1 MGAHRAARRC
11 GARAWRLRCRG
22 ARPRPARHGRAG
34 GTAARARRRHE
45 NAGAHPERARCRR
58 AAHCWPGRGRRRLP
72 VQAIRRGRA
81 ARALARARAARARRR
96 AERARTWPPA
106 PGSRVASRD
115 ARRPAGRVA
124 AARIHAAAQAARSAR
139 AGAHARAARGVALW
153 MGRQRREQ
161 RPRRARAQP
170 AQEALPGRDP
180 HGARRRLRRRPAGLK
195 PRSTRAVLLGGSIAV
210 LLVVLGAAAW
220 IGYDASEDEATEL
233 FDARLAT
240 SARVLAALAAARPA
254 DAGAAPLVVTLP
266 ALLESA
272 VHDEAGPLGHH
283 YETKIAFQVIDA
295 QGRVLMRSGS
305 AREQPYA
312 PLAPG
317 FSTQRDW
324 RVFTLRSGD
333 FWVQAAER
341 DDVRGELSGKLALA
355 AVAPLIAGIPLLLV
369 LIALL
374 LRYGLAPLAEL
385 VRRIE
390 RRAPDSLEPVELART
405 TAEIAPLV
413 DALNGLL
420 ERVRAALARERRF
433 TADAAHELRTP
444 LAALKLH
451 AQNAARAASA
461 EERAASLA
469 RMLGGLER
477 SIRLVEQM
485 LALSRAAAAPG
496 ASAGE
501 VALRQVVEDALDD
514 ALAVLK
520 ERSIR

>member
-1 MGAHRAARRC
+1 M
-11 GARAWRLRCRG
+11 
-22 ARPRPARHGRAG
+22 
-34 GTAARARRRHE
+34 
-45 NAGAHPERARCRR
+45 
-58 AAHCWPGRGRRRLP
+58 
-72 VQAIRRGRA
+72 
-81 ARALARARAARARRR
+81 
-96 AERARTWPPA
+96 
-106 PGSRVASRD
+106 
-115 ARRPAGRVA
+115 
-124 AARIHAAAQAARSAR
+124 
-139 AGAHARAARGVALW
+139 
-153 MGRQRREQ
+153 
-161 RPRRARAQP
+161 
-170 AQEALPGRDP
+170 
-180 HGARRRLRRRPAGLK
+180 K

-312 PLAPG
+312 PLVPG

-385 VRRIE
+385 ARRIE
-390 RRAPDSLEPVELART
+390 RRAPDSLEPVELTRT

-444 LAALKLH
+444 LAALKIH
-451 AQNAARAASA
+451 AQNAARASSA

-501 VALRQVVEDALDD
+501 VELRQVVEDALDD

-520 ERSIR
+520 ERSIRVNIVADPPVGDFMVRGDRDKLTCLARNLLDNAARYAPQGSSVRIELAGGGDTTELAVCDQGPGIPPELRGRAFESYYRIPGSDGEGSGLGLAIVREIAVQHDARVAIGEGDGGRGTRVSVVFPRSPALFPEKGS